1 MQEASYRAIKNISIL
16 KHNSE
21 NTQNASFARQ
31 GKAPE
36 NVSSLSQ
43 LSVILA
49 AAPPSTSCP
58 SWI

>member
-1 MQEASYRAIKNISIL
+1 MKEASYRAIKNISIL
-16 KHNSE
+16 KYNSE
-21 NTQNASFARQ
+21 NTQNAIFARQ
-31 GKAPE
+31 RKAPE

-49 AAPPSTSCP
+49 SALPSASCP

>member
-21 NTQNASFARQ
+21 STQNAIFVRQ
-31 GKAPE
+31 RKAPE
-36 NVSSLSQ
+36 NASSLSQ
-43 LSVILA
+43 LSVIIA
-49 AAPPSTSCP
+49 AASPSASCP